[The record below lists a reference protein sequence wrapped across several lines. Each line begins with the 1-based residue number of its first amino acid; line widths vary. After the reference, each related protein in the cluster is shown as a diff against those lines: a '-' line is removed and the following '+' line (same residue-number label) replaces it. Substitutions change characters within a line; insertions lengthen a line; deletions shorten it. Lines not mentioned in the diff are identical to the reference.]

1 MRRLLL
7 VRRVAAL
14 AALVLAVLA
23 APQPAG
29 AAEYVQNF
37 TATELWS
44 GPDSGAISFGTAPQ
58 WDYFQ
63 VVSRQPNGRLY
74 VLVLRTQN
82 FAFIDAKVVGPAGPP
97 PAGWPNLPPRP
108 PLAEAGPASQAI
120 PATQALVGPIPGYNL
135 LADGVF
141 WPALQILDQLRHSWT
156 LTALSSTGTRLEWG
170 AMTSEAAGYYQ
181 PSRGMIVI
189 NSRWQQADPRA
200 LAAIIEHEAKH
211 VADVLAGVDVTSPSG
226 CLQTEINAF
235 REEAKTWAKL
245 VGPRGKRDPRDE
257 LELSLNYKLALY
269 QRNPEDIDAL
279 ISENPGY
286 RLQCRL

>member
-1 MRRLLL
+1 MQRLLIVPRGL
-7 VRRVAAL
+7 VLVAVLLAAL
-14 AALVLAVLA
+14 AAPL
-23 APQPAG
+23 PAS

-37 TATELWS
+37 AATELWS
-44 GPDSGAISFGTAPQ
+44 GPDSGATSFGTAPQ

-82 FAFIDAKVVGPAGPP
+82 FAFIDARAVGPSGPP
-97 PAGWPNLPPRP
+97 PTGWPNSPSRQ
-108 PLAEAGPASQAI
+108 PLANVAPLTEPAA
-120 PATQALVGPIPGYNL
+120 PTQALVGPIPGYNL

-141 WPALQILDQLRHSWT
+141 WPALQILDGLHHSWT
-156 LTALSSTGTRLEWG
+156 LMALSSTGTRLEWG
-170 AMTSEAAGYYQ
+170 SMSSEAAGYYQ
-181 PSRGMIVI
+181 PSRGVIVI

-226 CLQTEINAF
+226 CLKTEINAF